1 MENSDKPDRVF
12 SFEEIHEFFYHH
24 DRRGKENMG
33 KNINSFPRNFPVT
46 WEQFHRDSRALAWR
60 LLDTKKEWDR
70 IIAVARG
77 GLIPAA
83 IIAREL
89 DIHYVDTVCISS
101 YTLKHQGE
109 LSILKRITE
118 FKDRGDR
125 YLIIDDLVD
134 TGKTGKAVRNM
145 IPGAYFAT
153 VYAKPDGRPMVD
165 TFVTEVSQDTWVLFP
180 WDSEMIS
187 SFVDPIINRN
197 D

>member
-1 MENSDKPDRVF
+1 MKF
-12 SFEEIHEFFYHH
+12 IFHLK
-24 DRRGKENMG
+24 RGKENMS
-33 KNINSFPRNFPVT
+33 KNKNSYQRNFPVS

-60 LLDTKKEWDR
+60 LLDTKKKWDR

-89 DIHYVDTVCISS
+89 DIHYVDTICISS
-101 YTLKHQGE
+101 YTLQYQRE
-109 LSILKRITE
+109 LSILKRVTE

-134 TGKTGKAVRNM
+134 TGKTGKAVRDM

-165 TFVTEVSQDTWVLFP
+165 TFITEVSQDTWVLFP
-180 WDSEMIS
+180 WDSEIIAN
-187 SFVDPIINRN
+187 FVNPIINQN

>member
-1 MENSDKPDRVF
+1 MSKNKNS
-12 SFEEIHEFFYHH
+12 YQ
-24 DRRGKENMG
+24 
-33 KNINSFPRNFPVT
+33 RNFPVT

-60 LLDTKKEWDR
+60 LLDTRKKWDR

-109 LSILKRITE
+109 LSILKRVNE

-134 TGKTGKAVRNM
+134 TGKTGKAVRDM

-165 TFVTEVSQDTWVLFP
+165 TFVAEVSQDTWVLFP
-180 WDSEMIS
+180 WDSETTS
-187 SFVDPIINRN
+187 NFVNPIKMQGTVVITQ
-197 D
+197 

>member
-1 MENSDKPDRVF
+1 MSKNKNS
-12 SFEEIHEFFYHH
+12 YQ
-24 DRRGKENMG
+24 
-33 KNINSFPRNFPVT
+33 RNFPVT

-60 LLDTKKEWDR
+60 LLDTKKKWDR

-101 YTLKHQGE
+101 YTLMHQRE
-109 LSILKRITE
+109 LSILKSVTE
-118 FKDRGDR
+118 FKDRGDK

-134 TGKTGKAVRNM
+134 TGKTGKAVRDM

-165 TFVTEVSQDTWVLFP
+165 TFITEVSQDTWVLFP
-180 WDSEMIS
+180 WDSEITS
-187 SFVDPIINRN
+187 NFVNPIINQN

>member
-1 MENSDKPDRVF
+1 MIIMRINLILNNGRK
-12 SFEEIHEFFYHH
+12 SFHHH
-24 DRRGKENMG
+24 DKRGKENMS
-33 KNINSFPRNFPVT
+33 KNKSSYQRNFPVT

-60 LLDTKKEWDR
+60 LLDTKKKWDR

-89 DIHYVDTVCISS
+89 DVHYVDTVCISS
-101 YTLKHQGE
+101 YTLKHQRE
-109 LSILKRITE
+109 LSILKRVTE

-134 TGKTGKAVRNM
+134 TGKTGKAVRDM

-180 WDSEMIS
+180 WDSEITS
-187 SFVDPIINRN
+187 NFVNPIINQN